1 MITPPKHTVN
11 RKKKAIQARYI
22 RTRRA
27 EGRVGVRAL
36 PLLVGNIRRGPG
48 GMEVINFDSP
58 LNDSRQLECTG
69 LLGGGGV
76 SPDPIVVK
84 DY

>member
-1 MITPPKHTVN
+1 MN

-22 RTRRA
+22 RRRRV

-58 LNDSRQLECTG
+58 LNDSRQLEWVREEVW
-69 LLGGGGV
+69 GGGYPLV
-76 SPDPIVVK
+76 TCCCSRIQHML
-84 DY
+84 